1 MRRVPLVPVVLVLL
15 ALLELR
21 SEFLL
26 LSDHFTLA
34 AVIAAVRR
42 HQLPIG
48 VLVLAPELFHR
59 FR

>member
-1 MRRVPLVPVVLVLL
+1 MSRIPLVPLVLVLL

-21 SEFLL
+21 TEFLL

-34 AVIAAVRR
+34 AVIAAVGR
-42 HQLPIG
+42 HPLPIG
-48 VLVLAPELFHR
+48 VLVLAPELFNR